1 MRRVTLPHRV
11 PDLGLR
17 QALTDSS
24 MRATSISRSTRW
36 ACLGAC
42 LGLMLGLLTQ
52 APAQWLANGL
62 ARASAGRMLLKNPH
76 GTLWQGSAQWALSD
90 GQSGVNTSDNT
101 DVALPTR
108 LHWQFAP
115 QWSLAHGASLGLS
128 LQSDC
133 CTPAPV
139 HLSIAPLWGGV
150 SVRVANHQ
158 AQWPAHWLVGLGAP
172 WNTLQPE
179 AQLHLSTQDLHWT
192 LRSDTAQLSGQA
204 ELRVMQ
210 LSTRL
215 STLRPL
221 GNYRVQVQ
229 GGDTIA
235 LHLDTLE
242 GSLQLRGQGQWLAQR
257 LLFKGE
263 ATAQPE
269 FEAALSNLL
278 NVLGQRRGAKSI
290 MELS

>member
-1 MRRVTLPHRV
+1 MRRVTLPHRL
-11 PDLGLR
+11 PGFGLR
-17 QALTDSS
+17 QAVSANTG
-24 MRATSISRSTRW
+24 RAAPTSCSARW
-36 ACLGAC
+36 AWLGVC

-52 APAQWLANGL
+52 APAQWLAHGV
-62 ARASAGRMLLKNPH
+62 AHASAGRVLLKNPQ
-76 GTLWQGSAQWALSD
+76 GTIWQGSAQWALSD
-90 GQSGVNTSDNT
+90 GQSSAKTSANT

-108 LHWQFAP
+108 LHWQLGP
-115 QWSLAHGASLGLS
+115 QWSLAHGLSLGLR
-128 LQSDC
+128 LQSEC

-139 HLSIAPLWGGV
+139 HMSIAPLWGGV

-179 AQLHLSTQDLHWT
+179 AQLRISTQDLQWA
-192 LRSDTAQLSGQA
+192 LRSGTAQLSGQA
-204 ELRVMQ
+204 EMQVMQ

-221 GNYRVQVQ
+221 GNYRVQVR

-235 LHLDTLE
+235 IHLDTLE
-242 GSLQLRGQGQWLAQR
+242 GSLQVRGQGQWLAQR

-263 ATAQPE
+263 ASAEPE

>member
-1 MRRVTLPHRV
+1 MRRPTLPQRLLGSASNV
-11 PDLGLR
+11 LASSGRLGPSCRSAGWAWLGAALGLV
-17 QALTDSS
+17 
-24 MRATSISRSTRW
+24 
-36 ACLGAC
+36 
-42 LGLMLGLLTQ
+42 LGLLTQ
-52 APAQWLANGL
+52 APAAWLASGV
-62 ARASAGRMLLKNPH
+62 AQASAGRVLLKHPQ
-76 GTLWQGSAQWALSD
+76 GTVWQGSAQWALSD
-90 GQSGVNTSDNT
+90 GQPGAHTFENH
-101 DVALPTR
+101 DVALPTP
-108 LHWQFAP
+108 LHWQLGP
-115 QWSLAHGASLGLS
+115 QWSLAHGLTLGLRLHS
-128 LQSDC
+128 EC
-133 CTPAPV
+133 CTPQPV
-139 HLSIAPLWGGV
+139 HLSIAPLWRGV
-150 SVRVANHQ
+150 SVRVANLQ
-158 AQWPAHWLVGLGAP
+158 TQWPAHWLVGLGAP

-179 AQLHLSTQDLHWT
+179 AQLQVTSQDLHWS
-192 LRSDTAQLSGQA
+192 LRSGSAQLSGQA
-204 ELRVMQ
+204 EVHVMQ

-221 GNYRVQVQ
+221 GSYRLQVQ

-263 ATAQPE
+263 ATAEPE

>member
-1 MRRVTLPHRV
+1 MRRVNLPHRL
-11 PDLGLR
+11 PGSGQR
-17 QALTDSS
+17 PSP
-24 MRATSISRSTRW
+24 SRREAGHSPARHSVRW
-36 ACLGAC
+36 AWLGAC
-42 LGLMLGLLTQ
+42 MGLMGGLVTQ
-52 APAQWLANGL
+52 APAQWLAEGV
-62 ARASAGRMLLKNPH
+62 ARASAGRVLLKHPL
-76 GTLWQGSAQWALSD
+76 GTVWQGSAQWALSD
-90 GQSGVNTSDNT
+90 GLSPPAVSGST

-108 LHWQFAP
+108 LHWQLAP
-115 QWSLAHGASLGLS
+115 QWGWADGVSLGLS
-128 LQSDC
+128 LRSDC
-133 CTPAPV
+133 CTPEPV
-139 HLSIAPLWGGV
+139 RLAIAPAWRGV

-172 WNTLQPE
+172 WNTLQLE
-179 AQLHLSTQDLHWT
+179 AQLRVQTQDLHWAM
-192 LRSDTAQLSGQA
+192 RAGTAQLSGRA
-204 ELRVMQ
+204 EVQVLQ

>member
-1 MRRVTLPHRV
+1 MRRVSLPHRL
-11 PDLGLR
+11 PGLGHR
-17 QALTDSS
+17 RAVSTSS
-24 MRATSISRSTRW
+24 QLVQEPSHSARW
-36 ACLGAC
+36 AALGAC
-42 LGLMLGLLTQ
+42 LGLMLGIVTQ
-52 APAQWLANGL
+52 APAQWLANGV
-62 ARASAGRMLLKNPH
+62 ARASAGRVLLKNPQ

-90 GQSGVNTSDNT
+90 GQPSTKASDTT

-108 LHWQFAP
+108 LHWQLGP
-115 QWSLAHGASLGLS
+115 QWSLAHGVSLGLS
-128 LQSDC
+128 LQSEC

-139 HLSIAPLWGGV
+139 QMSISPLWRGV

-172 WNTLQPE
+172 WNTLQLE
-179 AQLHLSTQDLHWT
+179 AQLRINTQDLQWAM
-192 LRSDTAQLSGQA
+192 RSGTAQLSGQA

-221 GNYRVQVQ
+221 GNYRVQLQ
-229 GGDTIA
+229 GGDRIA